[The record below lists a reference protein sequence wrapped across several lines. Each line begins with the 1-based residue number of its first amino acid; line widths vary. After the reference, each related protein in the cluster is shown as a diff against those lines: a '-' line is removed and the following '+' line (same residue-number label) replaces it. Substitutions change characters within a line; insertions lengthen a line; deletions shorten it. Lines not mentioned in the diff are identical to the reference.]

1 VTRPSTGSPD
11 PDAPKAQ
18 TPLAGIRLL
27 VVEDDE
33 TARASLVDLLGAAGA
48 EVASAP
54 DAEAAVAHLAGTG
67 SVDVVLT
74 GLRLPGPSGIW
85 LADWCIGNL
94 PCVPVVLLSAFLPP
108 SGTILPESVRHFVRR
123 PFQPDALLAIVAR
136 AAGRPPA
143 EG

>member
-1 VTRPSTGSPD
+1 MTRPSTGSPD
-11 PDAPKAQ
+11 PDAPKAH

-33 TARASLVDLLGAAGA
+33 NVRAALAGLLGAAGA

-54 DAEAAVAHLAGTG
+54 DAEVAVSHLARAGG
-67 SVDVVLT
+67 VDVVLT

-85 LADWCIGNL
+85 LADWCVGNL
-94 PCVPVVLLSAFLPP
+94 PGLPVVLISAFLPA

-123 PFQPDALLAIVAR
+123 PFQPDALLGIVAR
-136 AAGRPPA
+136 AGRPPA
-143 EG
+143 GR